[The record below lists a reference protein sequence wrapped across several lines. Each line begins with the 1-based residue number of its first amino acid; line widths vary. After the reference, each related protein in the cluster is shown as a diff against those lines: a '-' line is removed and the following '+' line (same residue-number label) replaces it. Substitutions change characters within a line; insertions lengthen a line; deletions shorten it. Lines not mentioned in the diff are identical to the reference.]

1 MKIKSCSIV
10 VLCLLF
16 FVSCEGSR
24 PARMLNAMEKAVEAH
39 NNGDSSMLIIMIVVL
54 GICGAIWL
62 YSKKD
67 KW

>member
-1 MKIKSCSIV
+1 MRIKNNSVI
-10 VLCLLF
+10 VLCLLS

-39 NNGDSSMLIIMIVVL
+39 NNGDSSMLIIMIIGLV
-54 GICGAIWL
+54 ICGAIWL